1 MKKALVEPQ
10 QYVPYLI
17 FVCLARSAAELTG
30 VPILAAVKNAAK
42 LAVYDEIIIRVKN
55 HQIPATILVDTA
67 LNKINN
73 YVYNNIWFINILQL
87 LFCKTKTMQTLTH
100 MSEVVSKLV
109 G

>member
-1 MKKALVEPQ
+1 M
-10 QYVPYLI
+10 PYLI

-73 YVYNNIWFINILQL
+73 YVYNNMYLVYKYFTIIFLKNKNHTN
-87 LFCKTKTMQTLTH
+87 FHTH
-100 MSEVVSKLV
+100 V
-109 G
+109 

>member
-1 MKKALVEPQ
+1 M
-10 QYVPYLI
+10 
-17 FVCLARSAAELTG
+17 ARSAAELTG

-73 YVYNNIWFINILQL
+73 YVYNNMYLVYKYFTIIFLKNKNHTN
-87 LFCKTKTMQTLTH
+87 FHTH
-100 MSEVVSKLV
+100 V
-109 G
+109 

>member
-73 YVYNNIWFINILQL
+73 YVYNNMYLVYKYFTIIFLKNKNHTN
-87 LFCKTKTMQTLTH
+87 FHTH
-100 MSEVVSKLV
+100 V
-109 G
+109 